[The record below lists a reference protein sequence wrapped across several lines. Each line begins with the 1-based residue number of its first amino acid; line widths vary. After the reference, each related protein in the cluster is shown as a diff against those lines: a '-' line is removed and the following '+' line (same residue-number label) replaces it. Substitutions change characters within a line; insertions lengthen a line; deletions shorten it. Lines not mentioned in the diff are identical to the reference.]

1 MRDDDGD
8 ACGDGTPGR
17 GHGTDGRSRRSPREP
32 PASDTLSAC
41 RSDPVN
47 ARHGSRRIPAQMAS
61 IPDAARVVIIGAGIV
76 GNSMAWHLA
85 RLGWRDI
92 VLLEKGVLPNPGG
105 STGHASNFIFLTDHS
120 KEMAAF
126 TIESARQYH
135 ELGVYSTTGGIEV
148 ARTPERMDELQ
159 RRMASSRS
167 WGVDGGRVLTPA
179 EVKAMVPF
187 IDETVI
193 LGGFYTPGVGVV
205 DSLQAGTLMREKAQ
219 ALGAL

>member
-76 GNSMAWHLA
+76 GNSLAWHLA

-92 VLLEKGVLPNPGG
+92 VLLEKGMLPNPGG

-120 KEMAAF
+120 KEMTAF
-126 TIESARQYH
+126 TVESARQYD
-135 ELGVYSTTGGIEV
+135 ELGVYDETGGIEV
-148 ARTPERMDELQ
+148 APAPERMEEHQ
-159 RRMASSRS
+159 
-167 WGVDGGRVLTPA
+167 GRVGPA
-179 EVKAMVPF
+179 AAGGNEGTRPVPPAAVTEMVPL
-187 IDETVI
+187 IHE
-193 LGGFYTPGVGVV
+193 PVG
-205 DSLQAGTLMREKAQ
+205 
-219 ALGAL
+219 